1 VSIAFIGAGNM
12 AGSLING
19 LLESGTSP
27 REIAAADPMAIQL
40 EKFAALGVVTAN
52 NNDQAVDGADVIVL
66 AVKPQVTGA
75 VLEALSGL
83 KPHQLIISIVAG
95 IDLRSLE
102 TWLPENQPIVRCMPN
117 TPALLGAGMT
127 GLFANS
133 RVSDQQKASATHI
146 LEAVG
151 EVAWVNEEAHLDAV
165 TAVSG
170 SGPAYFFL
178 LMENMIAAGQKLG
191 LDAELSRKLTEQT
204 AFGAALMAQKNDVDP
219 GTLRKN
225 VTSPGGTT
233 EAALNL
239 MLAQGLPATVIDALS
254 AAENRAKE
262 LAVEFGA
269 KS

>member
-1 VSIAFIGAGNM
+1 MSIAFIGAGNM

-40 EKFAALGVVTAN
+40 EKFAALGVVTAS

-133 RVSDQQKASATHI
+133 RGI
-146 LEAVG
+146 
-151 EVAWVNEEAHLDAV
+151 
-165 TAVSG
+165 
-170 SGPAYFFL
+170 
-178 LMENMIAAGQKLG
+178 
-191 LDAELSRKLTEQT
+191 
-204 AFGAALMAQKNDVDP
+204 
-219 GTLRKN
+219 
-225 VTSPGGTT
+225 
-233 EAALNL
+233 
-239 MLAQGLPATVIDALS
+239 
-254 AAENRAKE
+254 
-262 LAVEFGA
+262 
-269 KS
+269 